1 MTIFKLAFA
10 VATLFFSACVLE
22 TAEDENNPN
31 PITSSNIEM
40 SSGKEISSST
50 EMSSN
55 TPISSSSQ
63 EIKPCTKEYAPVCAE
78 GKTFGNA
85 CQAKAAGHH
94 NFSQGTCEEFQ
105 ICTEEYAP
113 ICADGKTFGNACK
126 ARAAGYFNFRQGACE
141 EFQICTQEYAPVCA
155 DGKTFGNACEARAA
169 GHFNFRQGACEEF
182 QICTQEYAPV
192 CAESKTFGNACEA
205 RAAGFQNF
213 SQGACESICPQIKL
227 AIPLCL
233 VGNPTPVYDGG
244 CLIDY
249 KCPSSE
255 AQCYT
260 MGEKACLSKEGCEW
274 SSISIPV
281 VLSQDLDSQ
290 TLNLNNSP
298 VEGFCASKQ
307 PSVCPVFSMTPDFC
321 SQGKTLAWEL
331 DSMGCES
338 PVCVPEQPITCPVFS
353 MTPDFCSQGKTLAW
367 ESDSMGCESPVCK

>member
-126 ARAAGYFNFRQGACE
+126 
-141 EFQICTQEYAPVCA
+141 
-155 DGKTFGNACEARAA
+155 ARAA

-321 SQGKTLAWEL
+321 SQGKTLAWE
-331 DSMGCES
+331 
-338 PVCVPEQPITCPVFS
+338 
-353 MTPDFCSQGKTLAW
+353 
-367 ESDSMGCESPVCK
+367 SDSMGCESPVCK